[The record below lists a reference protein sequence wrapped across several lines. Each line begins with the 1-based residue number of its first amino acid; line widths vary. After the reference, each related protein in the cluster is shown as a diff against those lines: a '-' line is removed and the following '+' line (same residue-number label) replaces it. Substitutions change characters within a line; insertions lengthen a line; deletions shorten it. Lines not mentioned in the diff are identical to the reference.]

1 MVLIPVFE
9 LTQTHEIVVTEKYKI
24 WNFSAFWLIHI
35 CTKDLGKAFVF
46 WKMLK
51 YQSNNNDNSNNNNN
65 NNNNNNINNNNINI
79 NNNSSNDNNNNNNNN
94 KNNNK
99 N

>member
-1 MVLIPVFE
+1 MVLMPGFE

-24 WNFSAFWLIHI
+24 WNFSAFRLIHI
-35 CTKDLGKAFVF
+35 CTKDLGKALVF

-51 YQSNNNDNSNNNNN
+51 YQSNNNNNNNN
-65 NNNNNNINNNNINI
+65 NNNDNI
-79 NNNSSNDNNNNNNNN
+79 NNNNNN
-94 KNNNK
+94 KNK